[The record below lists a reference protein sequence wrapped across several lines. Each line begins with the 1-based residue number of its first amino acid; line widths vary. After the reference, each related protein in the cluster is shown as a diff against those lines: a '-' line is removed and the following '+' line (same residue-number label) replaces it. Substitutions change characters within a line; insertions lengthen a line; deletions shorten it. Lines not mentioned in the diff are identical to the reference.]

1 MQLVYPVS
9 LYAVIAHGAGDA
21 MLAVVHITTGNPVT
35 CTGQP
40 SQRLDMQACLTYV
53 GMPYV
58 SIVAALTV
66 ANTVTLSRK
75 FMSSLESDD
84 SLFVPIGTKYTDP
97 GATAFD
103 NVDGNLTSSLST
115 FGVGAVLTSKPTG
128 TKYFTV
134 TYTVQ
139 VG

>member
-1 MQLVYPVS
+1 
-9 LYAVIAHGAGDA
+9 
-21 MLAVVHITTGNPVT
+21 
-35 CTGQP
+35 
-40 SQRLDMQACLTYV
+40 MQACLTYV
-53 GMPYV
+53 GMPYG